1 MFLALS
7 NGGTMFFFS
16 AVIILGAVWSWFFLP
31 ELSGMSLES
40 VNTVFELSWWQIGRR
55 GRKVAERLEEEKREE
70 KQEKEAVVTVE
81 RIEVD

>member
-7 NGGTMFFFS
+7 NGGTMFFFA
-16 AVIILGAVWSWFFLP
+16 AVIVLGAVWSWLFLP

-40 VNTVFELSWWQIGRR
+40 VNAIFELPWWQIGRR

-70 KQEKEAVVTVE
+70 REEKEAVVTVE
-81 RIEVD
+81 RVEID